1 MRYWG
6 GTSVADERT
15 AFAVAGRCRE
25 DNSSDSPVG
34 LFAGP
39 VRAHSRPRHKPRFAA
54 FCRKTLTGSKP
65 HSPKHPSCLHHQ
77 LQLLDATIRSFNWA
91 NASINLLRVSIVR
104 LLIVG

>member
-15 AFAVAGRCRE
+15 AFAVPGRCRE
-25 DNSSDSPVG
+25 DTSSDSPVG
-34 LFAGP
+34 LFARS
-39 VRAHSRPRHKPRFAA
+39 VRAHSRPRDKPRFAA
-54 FCRKTLTGSKP
+54 FCGKTFTRSEP
-65 HSPKHPSCLHHQ
+65 SSPKHPSSLHHE
-77 LQLLDATIRSFNWA
+77 LQLLDASIRSFNWA